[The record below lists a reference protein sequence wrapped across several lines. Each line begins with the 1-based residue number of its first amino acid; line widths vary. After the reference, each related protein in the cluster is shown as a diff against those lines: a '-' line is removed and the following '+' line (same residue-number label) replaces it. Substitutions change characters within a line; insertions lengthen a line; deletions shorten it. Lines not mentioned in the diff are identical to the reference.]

1 MDVRTRARS
10 SIEAAQTELGK
21 ALADIEQLRTVNP
34 TLVGLVAH
42 ALSNYI
48 TVTAATVEMLQI
60 SLRDCDDPDVPIW
73 LEGIGH
79 ATDLMQ
85 HSVSRLVTLATPS
98 DFPLKLD
105 YVNVPVMMERASEY
119 FRRRAGAERLQIT
132 CSTVGQVPLAWGDR
146 VALAVVADNLFAHA
160 VRVSKPHGTIRVQ
173 VMAQPGYVVCSI
185 ADAGPGL
192 TAEERAALFQPIMTT
207 AAGASEGDEDANGPL
222 GLAIAHEFIRRMDG
236 DLWCESDGVQGA
248 VLSFR
253 LPALE

>member
-1 MDVRTRARS
+1 MDARTRAKS
-10 SIEAAQTELGK
+10 SIETAQAELSK
-21 ALADIEQLRTVNP
+21 VLLDLDQIRTVNP
-34 TLVGLVAH
+34 ALVGVVAH

-48 TVTAATVEMLQI
+48 TVTAATVEMLQLA
-60 SLRDCDDPDVPIW
+60 LRDCQDPDVPIW
-73 LEGIGH
+73 LAGIGH

-85 HSVSRLVTLATPS
+85 HSVGRLVTLATPR

-105 YVNVPVMMERASEY
+105 YVNLPVMMERASEY

-132 CSTVGQVPLAWGDR
+132 CRTIGQVPLAWGDR
-146 VALAVVADNLFAHA
+146 VALGVVADNLFSHA

-173 VMAQPGYVVCSI
+173 VMAEPGYVTCSI

-192 TAEERAALFQPIMTT
+192 TPEQRAALFQPIMMT
-207 AAGASEGDEDANGPL
+207 ALDASGNGDQMGAL
-222 GLAIAHEFIRRMDG
+222 GLAIALEFVRRMDG